1 MTVKEQ
7 IEHLTNE
14 VKTMKAVY
22 NNARL
27 KGNWRQMNRC
37 QHFMFSVEGIIKIM
51 QEHNIG
57 EGEAWEIA
65 DKRALASSAAS
76 L

>member
-1 MTVKEQ
+1 
-7 IEHLTNE
+7 
-14 VKTMKAVY
+14 
-22 NNARL
+22 
-27 KGNWRQMNRC
+27 
-37 QHFMFSVEGIIKIM
+37 MFSVEGIIKIM